1 MSTNQIS
8 YDVNN
13 NEIDKMIDGIEE
25 TSTVIL
31 KDDNDEFV
39 VDKPSEDFFNEQ
51 RLDDVDVNKPYRVM
65 IRRQVTNG
73 SGEY

>member
-13 NEIDKMIDGIEE
+13 NEIYKMIDGIEE

-51 RLDDVDVNKPYRVM
+51 RKK
-65 IRRQVTNG
+65 
-73 SGEY
+73 